1 MSDLY
6 EVVKMREMGKN
17 YFFNH
22 KDDPEKREKGLRLLL
37 DAVKENDPEA
47 CYLVARLLLDGVLS
61 VPGDTIER
69 ALSLMCCSANNG
81 YVQARTFLNS
91 YCKTRYQRF
100 RRLKSWLRPRHN
112 VLLDF
117 DGEPIRVSCRGLQ
130 TPVDVVLSFEHGQA
144 VLTIS
149 VNVRF
154 FGDEHLPQP
163 HCFRAAVMEG
173 IRAWQGEYTVFNGQP
188 VTVRVHATET
198 QSMQDC
204 LPVLPVT
211 DRMEVFMQNFG
222 NVLFGEGMRDAVKQA
237 VASKRSFTSS
247 GNRGWTVTSRKVVCI
262 QTTDGRFLDFDEMY
276 HVSKHEFGHVL
287 GLGDLYADEGCAL
300 VGVEG
305 GTFPELDSYVI
316 TDRYY
321 NLVMCDHH
329 GPISNND
336 VEMLIL
342 AFRENRMQLYQ
353 PDRLRAP
360 LSAALG
366 RGD

>member
-1 MSDLY
+1 MSSLY
-6 EVVKMREMGKN
+6 EVVRMREMGKN

-22 KDDPEKREKGLRLLL
+22 RDDPEKREKGLQLLL
-37 DAVKENDPEA
+37 DAVEENDPEA
-47 CYLVARLLLDGVLS
+47 CFLVARLLLDGVLTCKGEDA
-61 VPGDTIER
+61 VEK
-69 ALSLMCCSANNG
+69 ALRLMCVSANNG

-117 DGEPIRVSCRGLQ
+117 NGEPIRVSCRGLQ
-130 TPVDVVLSFEHGQA
+130 TPVDVVLSFENGKA

-149 VNVRF
+149 LNVRF

-188 VTVRVHATET
+188 ITVRVHAVET
-198 QSMQDC
+198 QSMQDS
-204 LPVLPVT
+204 LPILPVT
-211 DRMEVFMQNFG
+211 DQMEVFMHTFG
-222 NVLFGEGMRDAVKQA
+222 NVLFGEGARDVVKQA
-237 VASKRSFTSS
+237 VTSKRSFTTMH
-247 GNRGWTVTSRKVVCI
+247 RGWSTTSRKVVCI
-262 QTTDGRFLDFDEMY
+262 QTTDDRFTDFEEMY

-287 GLGDLYADEGCAL
+287 GLGDLYADPRCSLG
-300 VGVEG
+300 GVVK
-305 GTFPELDSYVI
+305 GTFPELDSYVV

-336 VEMLIL
+336 IEMVIL
-342 AFRENRMQLYQ
+342 AFRENRIQLYQ
-353 PDRLRAP
+353 PDNLRIP